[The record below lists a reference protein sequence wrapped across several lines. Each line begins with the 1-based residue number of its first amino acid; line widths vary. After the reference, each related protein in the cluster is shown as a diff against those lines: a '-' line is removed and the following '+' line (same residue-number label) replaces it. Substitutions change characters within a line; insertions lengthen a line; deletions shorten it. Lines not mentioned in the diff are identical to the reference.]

1 MAFGKNG
8 YVSRRGGDGL
18 TERNRGLLMAA
29 VGAAMWG
36 GSGVAGQY
44 LLQDCGFTTEWLV
57 VTRLLIAGCLLLLLD
72 LLFYRENIFSVW
84 RDRRDAKELIA
95 FALVGMLAVQ
105 YTYFASIKYGN
116 AAAGTVLQYL
126 MPIIIVAYTALSTRK
141 LPKPVE
147 LLCVGMAVMGT
158 FLLVTHCDLGKL
170 SIPVVAVVWGLL
182 SAVSA
187 AFYTVQPRR
196 MIRKWRA
203 TLVIGWGMLVGGIAL
218 SAICPPWHFS
228 GRWDGTAALIYAY
241 IIVCGTVVAFGC
253 YLGSLK
259 YIRPTEASILG
270 SIEPLTAI
278 LLSVLLLH
286 IPFGLMDALGSALI
300 LSTVFLLA
308 AAKEEK

>member
-1 MAFGKNG
+1 
-8 YVSRRGGDGL
+8 
-18 TERNRGLLMAA
+18 
-29 VGAAMWG
+29 
-36 GSGVAGQY
+36 
-44 LLQDCGFTTEWLV
+44 
-57 VTRLLIAGCLLLLLD
+57 
-72 LLFYRENIFSVW
+72 
-84 RDRRDAKELIA
+84 
-95 FALVGMLAVQ
+95 
-105 YTYFASIKYGN
+105 
-116 AAAGTVLQYL
+116 
-126 MPIIIVAYTALSTRK
+126 
-141 LPKPVE
+141 
-147 LLCVGMAVMGT
+147 
-158 FLLVTHCDLGKL
+158 
-170 SIPVVAVVWGLL
+170 
-182 SAVSA
+182 
-187 AFYTVQPRR
+187 

-218 SAICPPWHFS
+218 SAVCPPWHFS

-270 SIEPLTAI
+270 SVEPLTAI